1 MKTSYIQYITILT
14 IGLLILASTHTPLF
28 AEATYNEI
36 DRIAHQTAT
45 SSERVWLSENP
56 KVKTFNN
63 DDRISNVKTNTNLEL
78 HSEGILQPA
87 YSYADN
93 DSEQTSLI
101 ENGDFETG
109 DFTGWNV
116 HADNAV
122 VQSAETMGNPSHL
135 IDGTYSGYKNWGD
148 GDIISQPV
156 ELEPG
161 QEYTLSF
168 EGFLAWNWI
177 YLYARVFDTSTNEM
191 IAETNIH
198 KTDSLTATVNF
209 VAPEGGSVEIWF
221 TKEVT
226 DADPGRVGIDNI
238 TLVEAETATS
248 NELDLE
254 QPKEIGLSQNY
265 PNPFNPTTS
274 ISFNLPEATNV
285 SLSVYNMIG
294 QKVAVLVD
302 GRRTAGEHTVAFD
315 ASSLSSGVY
324 IYRLRSGSMT
334 ITKKMTLLK

>member
-1 MKTSYIQYITILT
+1 MKTSYIQYIIILT
-14 IGLLILASTHTPLF
+14 FGLLILASTHTPLS

-36 DRIAHQTAT
+36 DGIAHQTAT

-56 KVKTFNN
+56 KVKIFNN

-87 YSYADN
+87 YSFADN
-93 DSEQTSLI
+93 DSDQTSLI

-109 DFTGWNV
+109 DFTGWEVHGDNV
-116 HADNAV
+116 F
-122 VQSAETMGNPSHL
+122 VQGKDDMGDPSQL
-135 IDGTYSGYKNWGD
+135 IDGTYSAYKNWGT
-148 GDIISQPV
+148 GDIISQLV

-161 QEYTLSF
+161 QEYTLSYD
-168 EGFLAWNWI
+168 GFLAWDWI
-177 YLYARVFDTSTNEM
+177 YLYARVFDTSTSEK

-198 KTDSLTATVNF
+198 KADSLLASVDF
-209 VAPEGGSVEIWF
+209 VAPEDGSVEIRFAKWA
-221 TKEVT
+221 ES
-226 DADPGRVGIDNI
+226 PGRVGIDNI
-238 TLVEAETATS
+238 TLVKAGTATS
-248 NELDLE
+248 NESDLE

-302 GRRTAGEHTVAFD
+302 GRRTAGEHTVSFD